1 MKRLLLLAI
10 LSMAAVLICAPAA
23 SAQDEMTV
31 SIQDFFF
38 DPGQLSV
45 APGTTVTWVNEGRA
59 PHTVTSTDGK
69 ELDSATLQPG
79 DTYTFTFDEGD
90 AGETYAY
97 QCTIHPQMTA
107 SVTVSGGAE
116 MTTPSAVPRRAHPQ
130 VPPRAHLRAHPTVH
144 RRVLRR
150 AWRRGCPTPVGF
162 PASSGGCGA
171 VGSGYS
177 CPDRQATRHVTSRY
191 TWLRGSLRPS
201 ARETMLGDVEH
212 DRLSLSFCTSPGQ
225 PTFPGPHALLG
236 GSRGQQAHH
245 HEGDE
250 ARQHPPDYGG
260 VREEPVH
267 DHEDHHNYA
276 ARGHGR

>member
-1 MKRLLLLAI
+1 LKRLLLLAI

-45 APGTTVTWVNEGRA
+45 APGTTVTWVNEGQA

-107 SVTVSGGAE
+107 SVTVSGGGE
-116 MTTPSAVPRRAHPQ
+116 MTTPSAS
-130 VPPRAHLRAHPTVH
+130 
-144 RRVLRR
+144 
-150 AWRRGCPTPVGF
+150 
-162 PASSGGCGA
+162 ASASA
-171 VGSGYS
+171 SAS
-177 CPDRQATRHVTSRY
+177 
-191 TWLRGSLRPS
+191 PS
-201 ARETMLGDVEH
+201 ASPSASTSASPSASASASVAPGLPDTGGV
-212 DRLSLSFCTSPGQ
+212 SLPLLAAV
-225 PTFPGPHALLG
+225 ALLG
-236 GSRGQQAHH
+236 LGILALIAKRRAT
-245 HEGDE
+245 
-250 ARQHPPDYGG
+250 
-260 VREEPVH
+260 
-267 DHEDHHNYA
+267 
-276 ARGHGR
+276 